1 MGILFARMP
10 LWRSWISWNWS
21 YRQLWA
27 VMWMLGIEPRSFR
40 RAVSALNLWAIS
52 PVPTSHSLP
61 LRVLFCLSFFESSH
75 NLLYYAYFPTLIC
88 YSLFYLSLSPPSLSY
103 SLSLSSFSD
112 RYLGQWWLENACLT
126 RWGRTSSEYVSTEM
140 SHKCGKPAPQCNV
153 SDQNL
158 QRHTYVTWVNQ

>member
-27 VMWMLGIEPRSFR
+27 GTWMLGIEPRSFR
-40 RAVSALNLWAIS
+40 RAASALNLWAIS

-61 LRVLFCLSFFESSH
+61 LRVLFCLGFFEFSH
-75 NLLYYAYFPTLIC
+75 NLLYYTYFPTLIC
-88 YSLFYLSLSPPSLSY
+88 YSQSICLCPPP
-103 SLSLSSFSD
+103 SLSSFSD

-140 SHKCGKPAPQCNV
+140 SHKYGKPASQCNV